1 MMETKK
7 EVQAL
12 SRVEPQVLIQSAI
25 DKGASVDTM
34 ERLVALAKDIRHEQ
48 AREAYYS
55 AMAEFQRQCPFIPKS
70 ETAQIRT
77 RSGSGYSYKYAPLDV
92 IMKKITPVMTALGLS
107 VSYRVKNEKTA
118 VVAVCRIS
126 HEFGHYEESG
136 EVTMPV
142 EMSTE
147 GGSGANPAQRV
158 GIANTY
164 AKRYALLAIT
174 GLAPQ
179 GEDFDGTAEKP
190 TKTKSRPIVKAE
202 VVEEERSRP
211 EQASEDF
218 SLESEVVNE
227 NVSKCHVTGV
237 VPKRD
242 KKNKL
247 YITVETSDGVFYSWD
262 EKRLKE
268 IALTEGQD
276 VTVEFER
283 KESGDKSFRY
293 IKTIEIAAPEA
304 GE

>member
-1 MMETKK
+1 METKK

-34 ERLVALAKDIRHEQ
+34 ERLVALAKDMRHEQ
-48 AREAYYS
+48 AREAYYA

-70 ETAQIRT
+70 AKAQIRT
-77 RSGSGYSYKYAPLDV
+77 RTGTGYSYQYAPLDV
-92 IMKKITPVMTALGLS
+92 IMSKITPVMTPLGLS

-118 VVAVCRIS
+118 VAAICRIS

-136 EVTMPV
+136 EVTMPI

-164 AKRYALLAIT
+164 ARRYALLAIT

-179 GEDFDGTAEKP
+179 GDDFEGTAEKGAP
-190 TKTKSRPIVKAE
+190 SKSRPIVKAE
-202 VVEEERSRP
+202 VVEQHRQEQPSEE
-211 EQASEDF
+211 F
-218 SLESEVVNE
+218 NLEAEGVSE

-247 YITVETSDGVFYSWD
+247 YITVETSDGIFYSWD
-262 EKRLKE
+262 EKLLKE

-276 VTVEFER
+276 VTIEFDLKQNGE
-283 KESGDKSFRY
+283 KTFRY
-293 IKTIEIAAPEA
+293 IKTIGIAAPEA
-304 GE
+304 AE